1 MAAAHP
7 RSSPC
12 SRHGARSGRCR
23 GSSSHPPVS
32 RSAARRQAGL
42 DGRQGRTLRSRQAIC
57 DACLDLV
64 EEGVLQPSA
73 DQVAELA
80 GVSRRSIFNHFRD
93 LAELYDAVVQAGLR
107 RCAPLLEE
115 VPRSLPLPERAA
127 RLAAMCARFHE
138 ATTPFRR
145 STVVQSLVGPLR
157 GEAPRVTWRRVREER
172 EGDAPLFDQELAE
185 LPATE
190 RAELTEALAA
200 AVSPA
205 SWEHLRASRGLS
217 PARARAV
224 MQRGLL
230 ALLRDAGLS
239 EPASPRLSGSAASP
253 RT

>member
-1 MAAAHP
+1 
-7 RSSPC
+7 
-12 SRHGARSGRCR
+12 
-23 GSSSHPPVS
+23 V
-32 RSAARRQAGL
+32 
-42 DGRQGRTLRSRQAIC
+42 RSRQAIC

-73 DQVAELA
+73 DQVALRA

-93 LAELYDAVVQAGLR
+93 LTALYDAVVQAGLR

-115 VPRSLPLPERAA
+115 VPRELPLRGRAE

-145 STVVQSLVGPLR
+145 STVAQSLIGPLR
-157 GEAPRVTWRRVREER
+157 EQAQRVSQRLLREER
-172 EGDAPLFDQELAE
+172 DGVAALFEGELAE
-185 LPATE
+185 LPASS

-205 SWEHLRASRGLS
+205 SWEHLRTSRGLS

-224 MQRGLL
+224 MQRTLL
-230 ALLRDAGLS
+230 ALLRDAGF
-239 EPASPRLSGSAASP
+239 EARQEGGVQ
-253 RT
+253 R